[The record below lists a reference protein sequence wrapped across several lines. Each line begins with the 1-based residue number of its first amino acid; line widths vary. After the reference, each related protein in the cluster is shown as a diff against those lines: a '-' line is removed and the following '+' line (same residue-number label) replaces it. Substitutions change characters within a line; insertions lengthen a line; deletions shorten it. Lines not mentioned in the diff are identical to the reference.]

1 MLLLSLIPNQLIKG
15 WARAEDVTKTRLGL
29 VIMCI
34 AGILPLIVRVFEFMA
49 LNVRWDTDA
58 YGSIVWLLL
67 GLHTTHL
74 VTDVIDTIVLMA
86 LMFTRHGYEG
96 RRFSDV
102 YDNASYWDFVV
113 VSWLP
118 VYFIL
123 YWFPRLVS

>member
-1 MLLLSLIPNQLIKG
+1 
-15 WARAEDVTKTRLGL
+15 
-29 VIMCI
+29 MCI

-74 VTDVIDTIVLMA
+74 VTDVVDTIVLTA
-86 LMFTRHGYEG
+86 LMLTRHGYEG

-113 VSWLP
+113 VSWVP

>member
-1 MLLLSLIPNQLIKG
+1 
-15 WARAEDVTKTRLGL
+15 
-29 VIMCI
+29 
-34 AGILPLIVRVFEFMA
+34 
-49 LNVRWDTDA
+49 
-58 YGSIVWLLL
+58 
-67 GLHTTHL
+67 
-74 VTDVIDTIVLMA
+74 
-86 LMFTRHGYEG
+86 MFTRHGYEG